1 MTKTT
6 RLEAINTIIACIG
19 ESPVSSLD
27 QLSADAAIALN
38 VLNEVL
44 REVQS
49 RGWHF
54 NTVTRTL
61 VRDQSGRI
69 PLADNC
75 VRVDTDWSDQPDLD
89 IGIRGDFAYDLGND
103 TEFFRRDVKDAR
115 LVLLFDFEE
124 LPEVARRYCMIRAGR
139 IFGDR
144 MVASEK
150 VNAFTRMDE
159 QMAWVDLRE
168 YESDTADRTIFDHPD
183 VGMTLHRTR

>member
-6 RLEAINTIIACIG
+6 TLEAVNVIIACIG
-19 ESPVSSLD
+19 ESPVNSLD

-38 VLNEVL
+38 VLNETC

-54 NTVTRTL
+54 NTVKRTL

-69 PLADNC
+69 PLAENC

-89 IGIRGDFAYDLGND
+89 VGVRGDFLHDLGED

-115 LVLLFDFEE
+115 LIVLLDFEE
-124 LPEVARRYCMIRAGR
+124 MPESARRYCMIRAGR
-139 IFGDR
+139 IFADR

-150 VNAFTRMDE
+150 INAFTRMDE

-168 YESDTADRTIFDHPD
+168 YESDVADRTIFDHPD
-183 VGMTLHRTR
+183 VGRTLHRTR